1 MTVPIL
7 NNELCGEAGCG
18 DTRRPLFMRLLMK
31 KPLISF
37 ISGNKKAA
45 ETFPWLANLRRRGI
59 GVAAI

>member
-1 MTVPIL
+1 
-7 NNELCGEAGCG
+7 
-18 DTRRPLFMRLLMK
+18 MRLLMK